1 MLIAERGKRFY
12 DRTVQAR
19 VLLEVPIFFERRN
32 AVMWKSETYGQMDF
46 NQIPEKLMLFYDRN
60 LIYGEPMELTIGT
73 DSQNH
78 SSGTKIVTVIS
89 MICKGHGGIFFYT
102 AEYRELMKIV
112 KQKLETETYIS
123 LETARTLIDE
133 LDNDDYHVLIDNCP
147 LSIHIDA
154 GNAPHGKTR
163 DLIQAL
169 TGWVHAMGYECEV
182 KPDSYS
188 ASTIADRLS
197 K

>member
-1 MLIAERGKRFY
+1 
-12 DRTVQAR
+12 
-19 VLLEVPIFFERRN
+19 
-32 AVMWKSETYGQMDF
+32 MWNSETYGQL
-46 NQIPEKLMLFYDRN
+46 NLAEIPEKLLAFYDRN
-60 LIYGEPMELTIGT
+60 KVYGEPMEITIGT

-89 MICKGHGGIFFYT
+89 IICKGHGGIFFYST
-102 AEYRELMKIV
+102 EFRETISIV
-112 KQKLETETYIS
+112 KQKLETETFIS
-123 LETARTLIDE
+123 LETAKAL
-133 LDNDDYHVLIDNCP
+133 LDALDTDKYHVLIDNCP

-154 GNAPHGKTR
+154 GNAPHGKTK
-163 DLIQAL
+163 DLIKAL
-169 TGWVHAMGYECEV
+169 TGWVNAMGYDCEV

>member
-1 MLIAERGKRFY
+1 
-12 DRTVQAR
+12 
-19 VLLEVPIFFERRN
+19 
-32 AVMWKSETYGQMDF
+32 MWNSETYGQLDLK
-46 NQIPEKLMLFYDRN
+46 QIPEKLMLFYDRN
-60 LIYGEPMELTIGT
+60 SVYGEPMELTVGT

-123 LETARTLIDE
+123 SETAKALLDELDDDSYRVLIDE
-133 LDNDDYHVLIDNCP
+133 CP

-188 ASTIADRLS
+188 ASTIADRIS

>member
-1 MLIAERGKRFY
+1 
-12 DRTVQAR
+12 
-19 VLLEVPIFFERRN
+19 
-32 AVMWKSETYGQMDF
+32 MWNSETYGQLDLK
-46 NQIPEKLMLFYDRN
+46 QIPEKLMLFYDRN
-60 LIYGEPMELTIGT
+60 SVYGEPMELTVGT

-123 LETARTLIDE
+123 LETAKTLIDE

-154 GNAPHGKTR
+154 GNATHGKTK

-169 TGWVHAMGYECEV
+169 TGWVHAMGYDCEV

>member
-1 MLIAERGKRFY
+1 
-12 DRTVQAR
+12 
-19 VLLEVPIFFERRN
+19 
-32 AVMWKSETYGQMDF
+32 MWNSETYGQL
-46 NQIPEKLMLFYDRN
+46 NLSEIPGKLMDYYNRN
-60 LIYGEPMELTIGT
+60 TVYGEPMEITIGT

-89 MICKGHGGIFFYT
+89 IICKGHGGLFFYES
-102 AEYRELMKIV
+102 EYRDLINII

-123 LETARTLIDE
+123 LETAKSLLDELDDDRYRILIDE
-133 LDNDDYHVLIDNCP
+133 CP

-154 GNAPHGKTR
+154 GNAPNGKTR
-163 DLIQAL
+163 DLIRAL
-169 TGWVHAMGYECEV
+169 TGWVHAMGYDCEV

>member
-1 MLIAERGKRFY
+1 
-12 DRTVQAR
+12 
-19 VLLEVPIFFERRN
+19 
-32 AVMWKSETYGQMDF
+32 MWNSETYGKLNLCD
-46 NQIPEKLMLFYDRN
+46 IPEKLMDFYDRN
-60 LIYGEPMELTIGT
+60 TVYGEQMELAIGT

-89 MICKGHGGIFFYT
+89 MICKGHGGIFFYES
-102 AEYRELMKIV
+102 EYRDLINII

-123 LETARTLIDE
+123 LETAKSLLDE
-133 LDNDDYHVLIDNCP
+133 LDTDEYRVLMDNCP

-154 GNAPHGKTR
+154 GNAPNGKTR
-163 DLIQAL
+163 DLIKGL

>member
-1 MLIAERGKRFY
+1 
-12 DRTVQAR
+12 
-19 VLLEVPIFFERRN
+19 
-32 AVMWKSETYGQMDF
+32 MWNSETYGKLNLCD
-46 NQIPEKLMLFYDRN
+46 IPEKMMDFYDRN
-60 LIYGEPMELTIGT
+60 RVYGEPMELTVGT

-89 MICKGHGGIFFYT
+89 MICKGHGGLFFYES
-102 AEYRELMKIV
+102 EYRELISII

-123 LETARTLIDE
+123 LETAKSLLDE
-133 LDNDDYHVLIDNCP
+133 LDTDEYRVLMDNCP

-154 GNAPHGKTR
+154 GNAPNGKTR
-163 DLIQAL
+163 DLIKGL

>member
-1 MLIAERGKRFY
+1 
-12 DRTVQAR
+12 
-19 VLLEVPIFFERRN
+19 
-32 AVMWKSETYGQMDF
+32 MWKSQTYGQLSL
-46 NQIPEKLMLFYDRN
+46 NEIPEKLMLFYDRN
-60 LIYGEPMELTIGT
+60 AAYGEPMELTIGT

-78 SSGTKIVTVIS
+78 ASFTKIVTVIS
-89 MICKGHGGIFFYT
+89 MICKGHGGIFFYET
-102 AEYRELMKIV
+102 EFRDLIKIV

-123 LETARTLIDE
+123 LETAKALLDELDDDNYRVLIDE
-133 LDNDDYHVLIDNCP
+133 CP

-154 GNAPHGKTR
+154 GNAPQGKTR
-163 DLIQAL
+163 DLIQGL

-188 ASTIADRLS
+188 ASTIADRIS

>member
-1 MLIAERGKRFY
+1 
-12 DRTVQAR
+12 
-19 VLLEVPIFFERRN
+19 
-32 AVMWKSETYGQMDF
+32 MWNSETYGKLNLCD
-46 NQIPEKLMLFYDRN
+46 IPEKMMDFYDRN
-60 LIYGEPMELTIGT
+60 RVYGEPMELTVGT

-89 MICKGHGGIFFYT
+89 MICKGHGGIFFYES
-102 AEYRELMKIV
+102 EYRELISII

-123 LETARTLIDE
+123 LETAKSLLDE
-133 LDNDDYHVLIDNCP
+133 LDKEEYRILMDNCP

-154 GNAPHGKTR
+154 GNAPNGKTR
-163 DLIQAL
+163 DLIRAL

-188 ASTIADRLS
+188 ASTIADRIS